1 MDARKQATLD
11 AGKKKVSVGGFK
23 RFAASNSWRARACSL
38 CLWLP
43 NRCCRARRLKHHE
56 LRHLQLEEFKR
67 RKAAAAAAKQ
77 QAASGRQRRPA
88 RRLPLLSRRP
98 PALQDPVRR
107 SLLPRPHSRPQSP
120 RPGPWHGRLQY
131 QRHPQLGCSRRSS
144 SPRRCWRHSR
154 AAAAPMTHHLITRA
168 PLAASRILQAP
179 AAQTGPAVSRAL
191 PMLQPAR
198 RRWLPTRCLAK
209 CSRRRTVLARR
220 QAPQGLTLL
229 LQRAPAATFCSCS
242 ANTASRWAGARLE
255 NAARVT

>member
-1 MDARKQATLD
+1 MSFVTCSSRSSSGERPPPQPQSSRLRP
-11 AGKKKVSVGGFK
+11 AG
-23 RFAASNSWRARACSL
+23 R
-38 CLWLP
+38 
-43 NRCCRARRLKHHE
+43 
-56 LRHLQLEEFKR
+56 
-67 RKAAAAAAKQ
+67 
-77 QAASGRQRRPA
+77 RQRRPA